1 MQKLTNEQR
10 EARRESA
17 KAYVSAEEKR
27 RKELGVP
34 QALIDFA
41 CTYSGE
47 TSELG
52 RKMHD
57 ELASGRY
64 EKPSDFA
71 KAELTGLFGTL
82 IPESL
87 VPSLL
92 YEIDNVREYP
102 FTEGWYRRTF
112 RSDRYDIYIAKICT
126 IVKSYTKPQSDAP
139 YSDYLEG
146 KVSQAQMDCFYAFA
160 NHHNEF
166 DIAYNIDIGNAAT
179 IRYITDVINGGMPD
193 EITYS
198 MLRAVFMANNHELHE
213 LAGKLL
219 LAAKLQEG
227 LRQAICET
235 CDMGRYD
242 AFRYIIGIIA
252 DNDLIRYSSVKRAVG
267 TWTGLIAEGSK
278 DLERVSGKTLA
289 LITECLDDDNVRR
302 EALATDD
309 VMKVY
314 LALWA
319 EAVRSTSSAI
329 DVMKKIAVEGTH
341 PQVMATAYFTSEL
354 FSREYKARVAK
365 TLVIAHPG
373 ELDVLALS
381 LRNLFEERPMR
392 KIIEDRGTEA
402 ILLRNF
408 ADRGEAEKLYAD
420 LKETLQQM
428 PKKPVEFNP
437 CVFPWNFE
445 KITRGDVIRALIAIA
460 AALGDEDKKD
470 ELCPLLA
477 DIDTT
482 SNTKR
487 GEMELLVGNP
497 KTEIQRDTAVL
508 EIGDKETYTRAAAY
522 RIVCEMALSDKHYRM
537 LEDML
542 RFKASDIREHVI
554 ALLMKM
560 DDDRLHEC
568 AERLISDK
576 KEEKRAAGLDILMQ
590 IGKDENRKGLFERSL
605 PLTSLIKEPTTK
617 EQILIDQLCAD
628 SSASEEETVEGYG
641 LYTSEDIYKPELD
654 KEYLAQCIDIYKQHF
669 PATAFFGG
677 GKQKDD
683 DSHVK
688 VLKALD
694 DLIEEHRN
702 DEFTAWNGDKVLL
715 GSTGANI
722 NLSYG
727 QERKVAFPEL
737 WEAFYEKYFA
747 NDHVLLFRVNYA
759 MLGWKMDQTER
770 ERFGSIVYRMVGQE
784 FAVLPTLAH
793 KLQIDFSLSYL
804 LMKYFDKTVYHKIA
818 FAAMYGL
825 WELAEKEK
833 FFVPEPTESRYRSK
847 QYYVED
853 GKVCSVEGRVHS
865 LFSDPRVSIMK
876 SWSLRFGKEPFPHVF
891 ALTHMLCERLGTYA
905 FGGAGK
911 EYNPY
916 DTRCFEDLT
925 EAHYIRAAYLGII
938 TEGYMYRHFFEECP
952 TLNGAVETLCGII
965 RRYRDIES
973 GRKRYFYGK
982 SSSAFSIL
990 LSEDNPVITDANLP
1004 LVEYAAGIYEKL
1016 VGLIL
1021 DSELRRGDSPAEF
1034 TQQIRSVSRIFGV
1047 DRFVQILSAL
1057 GRDTLERSTWFSN
1070 DMPKRKSLSHL
1081 LAVCMPREDDTAE
1094 KLRARLKGTDIT
1106 DKRLVEAALYSEGW
1120 IPVVGEYLGWE
1131 GFESACY
1138 YFISHMNESFS
1149 EQQKALFAKYT
1160 PITTEELNDGAFD
1173 LDWFRETF
1181 ETIGEKRFEM
1191 IYDAAKYITDGAKH
1205 TRARKYADAARG
1217 KLALDDAKKQIH
1229 EKRNKDTLM
1238 ASALIPLAGDEDV
1251 LYRYK
1256 LYMQFRKESSQ
1267 FGAQRKA
1274 SENTAVDMALRNLA
1288 ENAGFTDVTRLTMR
1302 METMMF
1308 DDIRQLTEPQ
1318 ALDDITLRLVIDEQG
1333 KCEVECTKGGKEL
1346 KSIPAKYKKNELV
1359 LTLAETKKTLTEQ
1372 YRRTRLMF
1380 EQAMEDMTE
1389 FTAGELEA
1397 LISNPVVAPIVKGL
1411 VYTDGKCSGMLEGT
1425 SFLTVNGEARRL
1437 AADTQLRVAHPYDLY
1452 AEGSWRD
1459 WQKLLFDRKLV
1470 QPYRQVF
1477 RELYVKTEDELGT
1490 FTSLRYAGN
1499 QIQPQKTVACL
1510 KTRRWVA
1517 DVEDGLQKV
1526 YYKHNIIARIYAL
1539 ADWFSPADIEAPTL
1553 EWVDFFDRK
1562 TGKQMKIDDIP
1573 DILFSEVMRDVDLA
1587 VSVAHAG
1594 GVDPE
1599 ASHSTVELRRAV
1611 CEFTMPL
1618 FGLTNVTF
1626 EKNHALVTGELA
1638 DYSIHLGSGVVHIQG
1653 GAMINI
1659 LPVHSQHRGRLFLPF
1674 VDDDP
1679 KTAQII
1685 SEILLFAEDK
1695 KIADPF
1701 ILQQI
1706 RR

>member
-1 MQKLTNEQR
+1 MEKLTNVEK

-17 KAYVSAEEKR
+17 RAYVNAEDKR
-27 RKELGVP
+27 KKELGVP
-34 QALIDFA
+34 QSLIDFA

-52 RKMHD
+52 LKMRR
-57 ELASGRY
+57 ELASGKY
-64 EKPSDFA
+64 EKPSEYM
-71 KAELTGLFGTL
+71 KAELSGLFGTR
-82 IPESL
+82 IPEAL

-92 YEIDNVREYP
+92 YEIDNAREYP

-112 RSDRYDIYIAKICT
+112 RSDRYDIYVSKICT
-126 IVKSYTKPQSDAP
+126 IVKSYTKSECDAP
-139 YSDYLEG
+139 YPAYLTG
-146 KVSQAQMDCFYAFA
+146 KVSPAQMDCFYVYDKT
-160 NHHNEF
+160 HNEF
-166 DIAYNIDIGNAAT
+166 DIAYNIDMGDEAT

-289 LITECLDDDNVRR
+289 LITECLDDDNARR

-309 VMKVY
+309 VMKVF

-477 DIDTT
+477 DIDTA
-482 SNTKR
+482 SLSKR

-508 EIGDKETYTRAAAY
+508 EIGDKETYTREAAF
-522 RIVCEMALSDKHYRM
+522 RIVSEMELNDKQYLM

-554 ALLMKM
+554 GLLMKM
-560 DDDRLHEC
+560 DDERLYQC

-590 IGKDENRKGLFERSL
+590 IGKDENRKALFERSL
-605 PLTSLIKEPTTK
+605 PLTSLIAAPTTK
-617 EQILIDQLCAD
+617 EQILIDQLRAD
-628 SSASEEETVEGYG
+628 NSASEEEAAEGHG
-641 LYTSEDIYKPELD
+641 FYTSEDCYKPEID
-654 KEYLAQCIDIYKQHF
+654 KEYLAKCIGIFKKYF
-669 PATAFFGG
+669 PSSEVLGE
-677 GKQKDD
+677 GKAKCD
-683 DSHVK
+683 DSYYK

-702 DEFTAWNGDKVLL
+702 DEFTAWNGDIKLL

-722 NLSYG
+722 NIGYG
-727 QERKVAFPEL
+727 AERKIAFPEL
-737 WEAFYEKYFA
+737 WEAFYENYFA
-747 NDHVLLFRVNYA
+747 KDHVLLFRTNYA
-759 MLGWKMDQTER
+759 MVGWKMEPAER
-770 ERFGSIVYRMVGQE
+770 ERFGETVYKMFGRE
-784 FAVLPTLAH
+784 FATLPTIAH
-793 KLQIDFSLSYL
+793 HLQVSDVLSYL
-804 LMKYFDKTVYHKIA
+804 LMSRFDKTEYHRIA
-818 FAAMYGL
+818 FAAMYGIL
-825 WELAEKEK
+825 GLAETTK
-833 FFVPEPTESRYRSK
+833 FFIPVPAETRYKTTR
-847 QYYVED
+847 YYVDNGEI
-853 GKVCSVEGRVHS
+853 CSVEGSVSS
-865 LFSDPRVSIMK
+865 LLADPRMSLMK
-876 SWSLRFGKEPFPHVF
+876 SWALRFGKEEFPSVF
-891 ALTHMLCERLGTYA
+891 ALSHMFCERLGTFA
-905 FGGAGK
+905 FGGKGAQYGS
-911 EYNPY
+911 YY
-916 DTRCFEDLT
+916 TVRFEDLS
-925 EAHYIRAAYLGII
+925 EAYYIRAAYEGII
-938 TEGYMYRHFFEECP
+938 TEGYLYRHFFEECES
-952 TLNGAVETLCGII
+952 LNGPVETLCGIV
-965 RRYRDIES
+965 RRYHESEDGRKHYYWGRES
-973 GRKRYFYGK
+973 G
-982 SSSAFSIL
+982 AL
-990 LSEDNPVITDANLP
+990 LRLLGQDKPEITDENRP
-1004 LVEYAAGIYEKL
+1004 LVEFAAGIYEKL
-1016 VGLIL
+1016 IGLIL

-1034 TQQIRSVSRIFGV
+1034 TQQIKGISRIFGA

-1057 GRDTLERSTWFSN
+1057 GRDTLDRASWYGN
-1070 DMPKRKSLSHL
+1070 DMPKRRSLSHL
-1081 LAVCMPREDDTAE
+1081 LSVCVPRAEDTAE
-1094 KLRARLKGTDIT
+1094 TLRAKLKGTDIT

-1138 YFISHMNESFS
+1138 YFISHMNERFS

-1160 PITTEELNDGAFD
+1160 PITTDELNDGAFD
-1173 LDWFRETF
+1173 IDWFRETLD
-1181 ETIGEKRFEM
+1181 TIGEKRFDM

-1205 TRARKYADAARG
+1205 TRARKYADAVRG
-1217 KLALDDAKKQIH
+1217 KLSLDEAEKQIH

-1238 ASALIPLAGDEDV
+1238 ASALIPLSGDADV

-1256 LYMQFRKESSQ
+1256 LYMQFRKESSK
-1267 FGAQRKA
+1267 FGQQRKA
-1274 SENTAVDMALRNLA
+1274 SEGTAVDMALRNLA
-1288 ENAGFTDVTRLTMR
+1288 ENSGFTDVTRLTMR

-1308 DDIRQLTEPQ
+1308 DDVRQLTEPQ

-1333 KCEVECTKGGKEL
+1333 KCEVECMKGGKEL
-1346 KSIPAKYKKNELV
+1346 KSIPAKYKKDELV
-1359 LTLAETKKTLTEQ
+1359 VTLAEMKKTLTEQ

-1397 LISNPVVAPIVKGL
+1397 LMANPVVAPIVKGL
-1411 VYTDGKCSGMLEGT
+1411 VYTDGKGSGMLEGT
-1425 SFLTVNGEARRL
+1425 ALVAVNGKTRKL
-1437 AADTQLRVAHPYDLY
+1437 AADTPVRVAHPYDLY

-1459 WQKLLFDRKLV
+1459 WQKLLFERQLV

-1477 RELYVKTEDELGT
+1477 RELYVKTGDELGT

-1499 QIQPQKTVACL
+1499 QIQPQKTVGCL
-1510 KTRRWVA
+1510 KSRRWVA

-1526 YYKHNIIARIYAL
+1526 YYKHDVIARIYAL

-1553 EWVDFFDRK
+1553 EWVDFFERK

-1573 DILFSEVMRDVDLA
+1573 DIIFSEVMRDVDLA

-1611 CEFTMPL
+1611 CEFTLPL

-1626 EKNHALVTGELA
+1626 EKNHALITGGLA
-1638 DYSIHLGSGVVHIQG
+1638 DYSVHLGSGVVHIQG
-1653 GAMINI
+1653 GPMINV

-1706 RR
+1706 KR